1 MIEKENCV
9 RVGLVAKPHGVG
21 GEVVVRAE
29 VGFSA
34 DDLMYEFLLI
44 EIDGGLVPYYVEE
57 VRAKNND
64 EVIAK
69 MQYCD
74 NQEDARR
81 VSGHA
86 VYIDREWAEDV
97 EVEEQSTGLLI
108 GYEAHDLK
116 AGRLGSISAIDEQGG
131 NNPLFVIEKN
141 GEELLVPIADDFIKE
156 IDQEKRIITFD
167 LPEGLVSINK

>member
-21 GEVVVRAE
+21 GEVIVRAE
-29 VGFSA
+29 VGFAA
-34 DDLMYEFLLI
+34 DDLMYEFLLV

-57 VRAKNND
+57 VRQKNQD

-81 VSGHA
+81 LSGKA

-97 EVEEQSTGLLI
+97 EADEQSTGMLI
-108 GYEAHDLK
+108 GYEAYDAK
-116 AGRLGSISAIDEQGG
+116 AGKLGTITAIDEQGG
-131 NNPLFVIEKN
+131 TNPLFVIERN
-141 GEELLVPIADDFIKE
+141 GDELLVPIADDFIKE
-156 IDQEKRIITFD
+156 IDDEKRSITFC
-167 LPEGLVSINK
+167 LPEGLVGINK